1 MKAVPS
7 AAASTRRNLRV
18 PTAARL
24 SGRTAL
30 AAFVAA
36 LVVGILGMH
45 ALGTHGTT
53 TAPAPATA
61 SSTATTGAMP
71 AHESM
76 TSGDSS
82 PAHDH
87 AAVSSAST
95 SATTS
100 GADTEAEAD
109 AGSGSGHDM
118 GAMAVLCVVM
128 LAAAALRFLVLL
140 AVRIV
145 RPLLPAAFHPAAAP
159 ARALPW
165 VRGTGPPHVW
175 AFSVIRC

>member
-1 MKAVPS
+1 MKPVRSTAVG
-7 AAASTRRNLRV
+7 TRRLLRV
-18 PTAARL
+18 PTAARP

-45 ALGTHGTT
+45 ALATHGTT
-53 TAPAPATA
+53 PARRRRLEHGDDGAACRPTQ
-61 SSTATTGAMP
+61 TT
-71 AHESM
+71 
-76 TSGDSS
+76 TSGDS
-82 PAHDH
+82 PQGQAH
-87 AAVSSAST
+87 AATSGAST
-95 SATTS
+95 SAADNE
-100 GADTEAEAD
+100 ADT
-109 AGSGSGHDM
+109 GSGSGHDM
-118 GAMAVLCVVM
+118 GTMAMLCVVM
-128 LAAAALRFLVLL
+128 LAAAALTLLVLL

-159 ARALPW
+159 ARALQW

>member
-1 MKAVPS
+1 MKPVRSTAVD
-7 AAASTRRNLRV
+7 TRRLLRA
-18 PTAARL
+18 PMAARP

-45 ALGTHGTT
+45 ALATHGTT
-53 TAPAPATA
+53 PAPATA
-61 SSTATTGAMP
+61 SSMAIAGGMP
-71 AHESM
+71 AHEM
-76 TSGDSS
+76 TTSGDS
-82 PAHDH
+82 AHGQAH
-87 AAVSSAST
+87 AA
-95 SATTS
+95 TS
-100 GADTEAEAD
+100 GASTAVDKEVDT
-109 AGSGSGHDM
+109 GSGSGHDM
-118 GAMAVLCVVM
+118 GTMAMLCVVM
-128 LAAAALRFLVLL
+128 LAAAALTLLVLL

-159 ARALPW
+159 ARALQW